1 MTYLLDTN
9 VCVVHMRGKNAL
21 VRSRVASH
29 PPADLCVCSVVVAE
43 LRLGADGSAN
53 PAAEHAKVDRFLAP
67 FRSLPFDDD
76 VARVFGQLR
85 ADLEA
90 KGLVIADFDI
100 TIAAIA
106 MLHGLKVVT
115 HNKKEFSRVP
125 NLNLV
130 DWEVP

>member
-43 LRLGADGSAN
+43 LRLWADGSAN
-53 PAAEHAKVDRFLAP
+53 PAAEHAKVDQFLAP

-76 VARVFGQLR
+76 AARLFGQIR
-85 ADLEA
+85 AGLEA
-90 KGLVIADFDI
+90 KGIVIADFDI
-100 TIAAIA
+100 IIAAIA
-106 MLHGLKVVT
+106 KLHGLKVVT
-115 HNKKEFSRVP
+115 HNKKDFGRIPGLTLE
-125 NLNLV
+125 